1 MLLVLVIILMLIWAS
16 IVGTI
21 YSNFLV
27 FYSNFSEGENYHKA
41 YYSAISA
48 LERGELVVKQR
59 GPWYIWSGGFIMW
72 AWTWST
78 HNSDWWSDKNLTW
91 FSYLWD
97 NSRPSSIFRTVTSR
111 ATRIPAEWQ
120 WNVERMLSASDSNNY
135 NMMNYEDSE
144 IFLLYYDKAE
154 DRPYKKVNC
163 KNWNSDCA
171 NSSPTNIIWQIRL
184 PEKLRSTAW
193 WSDLDTSNPLTKL
206 KNEAPADDPIID
218 RQVRWYYG
226 NYPFTVY
233 SSQSESKDIVIYPD
247 DTVIREKDINR
258 CSSDIICGYD
268 PQTEWIKINV
278 SNSNYDRWKIFLDT
292 YHWKNNPVTIISQI
306 ESNLK
311 SIWWI
316 KDLIGNAQEPQ
327 IRFSL
332 LNLLKWRSSNT
343 SSWHIYPFLEYRI
356 DFQTIVP
363 DRFYKINAEWNFADY
378 KINLIVHKPT
388 VKETVLGNFTSI
400 FGR

>member
-59 GPWYIWSGGFIMW
+59 GPWYVWSGGFILW
-72 AWTWST
+72 EWKGSSPDNT
-78 HNSDWWSDKNLTW
+78 NWWSDRNLTW

-97 NSRPSSIFRTVTSR
+97 NSRPSSIFRTITSR

-135 NMMNYEDSE
+135 NVMNYEDSE
-144 IFLLYYDKAE
+144 IFLLYYDLAKNN
-154 DRPYKKVNC
+154 PYKKVDC
-163 KNWNSDCA
+163 KNWNDCT
-171 NSSPTNIIWQIRL
+171 NSSPTDIDWLIRL
-184 PEKLRSTAW
+184 PKKLISTDW
-193 WSDLDTSNPLTKL
+193 WNNLDTSNPLTKL

-218 RQVRWYYG
+218 RQVRWYYS

-233 SSQSESKDIVIYPD
+233 SSQSESNKYVIYPD
-247 DTVIREKDINR
+247 DTVIRESDINNVQNNWVKIDV
-258 CSSDIICGYD
+258 SS
-268 PQTEWIKINV
+268 N
-278 SNSNYDRWKIFLDT
+278 NNWKVFSDN
-292 YHWKNNPVTIISQI
+292 YHWKNKPVTIISQI
-306 ESNLK
+306 ENTVK
-311 SIWWI
+311 GIWWI
-316 KDLIGNAQEPQ
+316 KNLIWNAQEPQ

-332 LNLLKWRSSNT
+332 LNLLKWSSNN
-343 SSWHIYPFLEYRI
+343 SSWHIYPFLEYYI